1 MRINDA
7 VPNENDPSVN
17 TDDSDSQQTTDAAA
31 DSSSFSKLLAKKRE
45 AAQETKQF
53 QMDAKAGQGSQNPG
67 GSTFTL
73 SQQASLD
80 RPLQPAA
87 VEGPHSVTLPPELQ
101 QVVKE
106 ISVAVNTAGN
116 QQVHIELNS
125 NVLKGLHIQIERQS
139 DGVAI
144 QFQST
149 SDQVSSLIERNMPSL
164 SQGLSDRGISVSNI
178 NVRGPRDAERGS
190 DGNNRAAFGSPRGRQ
205 GGGR

>member
-7 VPNENDPSVN
+7 VPDENDPSVN

-53 QMDAKAGQGSQNPG
+53 QMDAKTGQGSQNPG
-67 GSTFTL
+67 GSVFTL
-73 SQQASLD
+73 SQQANLD
-80 RPLQPAA
+80 RPLQSTA

-125 NVLKGLHIQIERQS
+125 NVLKGLHIQIERQ
-139 DGVAI
+139 DAGIVI
-144 QFQST
+144 QFHST

-164 SQGLSDRGISVSNI
+164 TQGLSDRGVSVSNI
-178 NVRGPRDAERGS
+178 NVSGPRDAERGL
-190 DGNNRAAFGSPRGRQ
+190 DARNRPTFGSQRGRQ

>member
-7 VPNENDPSVN
+7 LPDDNDPSVN
-17 TDDSDSQQTTDAAA
+17 SDDSDSRQNTDTAA
-31 DSSSFSKLLAKKRE
+31 DSSNFSRLLAKKRE
-45 AAQETKQF
+45 AAQEANQF
-53 QMDAKAGQGSQNPG
+53 QSGAKSSQSGPNQDGPA
-67 GSTFTL
+67 FTL
-73 SQQASLD
+73 SQPATLD
-80 RPLQPAA
+80 RPLQPTA
-87 VEGPHSVTLPPELQ
+87 VEGPHSVNLPPELQ

-125 NVLKGLHIQIERQS
+125 NVLKGLHIQIERKN

-149 SDQVSSLIERNMPSL
+149 SDQVSSLIEKNMPSL
-164 SQGLSDRGISVSNI
+164 SQGLSDRGVTVSNI
-178 NVRGPRDAERGS
+178 NVRGPRDAERGL
-190 DGNNRAAFGSPRGRQ
+190 DANNRPTFGSQRGRQ